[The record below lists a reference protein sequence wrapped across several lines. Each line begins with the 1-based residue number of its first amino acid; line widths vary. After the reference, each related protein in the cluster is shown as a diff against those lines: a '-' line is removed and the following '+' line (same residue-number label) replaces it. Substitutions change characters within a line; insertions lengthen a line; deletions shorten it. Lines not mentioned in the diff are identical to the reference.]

1 MIASLRNSTAAF
13 QVRESNLFEV
23 RSLGGGIVPIGD
35 ANITR
40 VGKTHIAINVD
51 GKQILKMRLCDTD
64 FLKEAFKAYVKAAT
78 IALKNRDQLNKY

>member
-23 RSLGGGIVPIGD
+23 RALGGGIVPIGD
-35 ANITR
+35 ASITR

-51 GKQILKMRLCDTD
+51 GKQILKMRLCDSD
-64 FLKEAFKAYVKAAT
+64 FLKEAFKAYIKAAN
-78 IALKNRDQLNKY
+78 IALKNRQSLSEY